1 MKVYS
6 VVLSRRAEAQL
17 ASIERIV
24 AERDSPLAA
33 ARFIERLNREIEK
46 LEIFPERGT
55 VQPDLSPGI
64 RITGI
69 HKNVSI
75 AFVVH
80 ETVVEVLRIT
90 YAGQRLNL

>member
-6 VVLSRRAEAQL
+6 IVLSKRAEAQL

-33 ARFIERLNREIEK
+33 ARFIERLSRESEK

-55 VQPDLSPGI
+55 VQPDLGPGI
-64 RITGI
+64 RVIGI
-69 HKNVSI
+69 HKSVSI

-80 ETVVEVLRIT
+80 EAVVEVLRIS